1 MRLNPEL
8 RPATYEEAIMNKT
21 CISLFLASAAL
32 LAQPAMAAGPE
43 GVTVKPIMAKDLS
56 DLPGKEGL
64 MITVDYAPGAADPVH
79 RHHAHAFV
87 YVLEGSIVMQVK
99 GGKEVTLT
107 AGQSF
112 YEGPNDVHTVGR
124 NASTTQPAKFLVLL
138 LKKKKAE
145 VLELVK

>member
-1 MRLNPEL
+1 M
-8 RPATYEEAIMNKT
+8 KT
-21 CISLFLASAAL
+21 ICISLFLASGAL
-32 LAQPAMAAGPE
+32 LTQPTLAAGPE
-43 GVTVKPIMAKDLS
+43 GVRVTPVMAQDLA

-79 RHHAHAFV
+79 RHLAHAFV

-112 YEGPNDVHTVGR
+112 YEGPKDIHTVGR

>member
-1 MRLNPEL
+1 MKKIYLTL
-8 RPATYEEAIMNKT
+8 LLAIA
-21 CISLFLASAAL
+21 AS
-32 LAQPAMAAGPE
+32 LAQPALAGGPQ
-43 GVTVKPIMAKDLS
+43 GVSVTPLMAKDLS

-79 RHHAHAFV
+79 RHRAHGFI
-87 YVLEGSIVMQVK
+87 YVLEGSIVMGVK

-107 AGQSF
+107 PGQTF
-112 YEGPNDVHTVGR
+112 YEGPNDIHTVGR

-138 LKKKKAE
+138 IKKKKGE

>member
-1 MRLNPEL
+1 MKKIYLPL
-8 RPATYEEAIMNKT
+8 LLATG
-21 CISLFLASAAL
+21 AL
-32 LAQPAMAAGPE
+32 LAQPALAAGPQ
-43 GVTVKPIMAKDLS
+43 GVTVAPLMSQDLA
-56 DLPGKEGL
+56 DMPGKEGL

-79 RHHAHAFV
+79 RHRAHGFI
-87 YVLEGSIVMQVK
+87 YVLEGSIVMGVK

-107 AGQSF
+107 AGQTF

-138 LKKKKAE
+138 IKKKKGE

>member
-1 MRLNPEL
+1 MKKSLL
-8 RPATYEEAIMNKT
+8 SL
-21 CISLFLASAAL
+21 SLFVAAAAL
-32 LAQPAMAAGPE
+32 LAQPALAAGLQ
-43 GVTVKPIMAKDLS
+43 GVSVTPLMAKDLS
-56 DLPGKEGL
+56 DMPDKEGL

-79 RHHAHAFV
+79 RHRAHGFI

-107 AGQSF
+107 PGQTF
-112 YEGPNDVHTVGR
+112 YEGPKDIHTVGR

-138 LKKKKAE
+138 IKPKKAE